1 MNSVHVLES
10 MLYLLL
16 DSSGEGG
23 GEEKEVD

>member
-23 GEEKEVD
+23 EEEKEVD